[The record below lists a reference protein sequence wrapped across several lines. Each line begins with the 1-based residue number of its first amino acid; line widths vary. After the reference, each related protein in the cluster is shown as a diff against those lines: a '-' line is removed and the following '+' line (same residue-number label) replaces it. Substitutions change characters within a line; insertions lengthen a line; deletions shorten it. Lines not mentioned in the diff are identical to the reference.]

1 MMAAALTDPCGS
13 RTIVV
18 EPISRVKNM
27 RANRLVGILAGAL
40 VVLAAA
46 HLGAQSLG
54 DVAKKEQERRQQVNS
69 SGKVYTNKD
78 LGPVPPSS
86 APPPPAGGT
95 ADSGAAKDPD
105 KAKDSDK
112 AKDDKAADAKPAD
125 AKPAEKDPGARK
137 DQAYWSGRMKGALD
151 AIDRD
156 QTLADAM
163 QSRINALTADFVNRD
178 DPAQRAIIERDRQ
191 RALAEL
197 DRLKKQIIADR
208 KAVTEL
214 EDEARRA
221 GVPPGWLR

>member
-1 MMAAALTDPCGS
+1 
-13 RTIVV
+13 
-18 EPISRVKNM
+18 KNM
-27 RANRLVGILAGAL
+27 RANRLVGILAGAF

-46 HLGAQSLG
+46 PAGARSRG
-54 DVAKKEQERRQQVNS
+54 GGAKKEQERRQQVNS

-95 ADSGAAKDPD
+95 ADRGAAKDTD
-105 KAKDSDK
+105 KPKESDK

-125 AKPAEKDPGARK
+125 AKPADKEPGAKK
-137 DQAYWSGRMKGALD
+137 DQAYWSGRMKGALE

-156 QTLADAM
+156 QPRADAM

-178 DPAQRAIIERDRQ
+178 DPAQRAVIERDRQ

-208 KAVTEL
+208 TA
-214 EDEARRA
+214 
-221 GVPPGWLR
+221 